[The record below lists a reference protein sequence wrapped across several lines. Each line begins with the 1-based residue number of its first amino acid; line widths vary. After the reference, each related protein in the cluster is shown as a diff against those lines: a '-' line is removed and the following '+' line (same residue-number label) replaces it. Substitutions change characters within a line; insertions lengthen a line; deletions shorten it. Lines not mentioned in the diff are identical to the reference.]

1 MMNGRYCECSSWTV
15 VSEIAKLNC
24 FVSKLVDVMGYM
36 QCSKFV
42 AWILSIIR
50 WQFNSMCFYSRE
62 TQNLLQYIYQLAC
75 HKKVRNAEKWCW
87 RRSVS
92 KNFSQVKSQKT
103 WAIDWY
109 LDSLEDL
116 DTIVWFLDF

>member
-15 VSEIAKLNC
+15 VSEVAKLNC

-42 AWILSIIR
+42 AWILFLIR

-62 TQNLLQYIYQLAC
+62 TQNLLQYIYINSLVTKKWEMLKNDAEEGQWVRILAKLS
-75 HKKVRNAEKWCW
+75 HRQHEP
-87 RRSVS
+87 
-92 KNFSQVKSQKT
+92 
-103 WAIDWY
+103 
-109 LDSLEDL
+109 
-116 DTIVWFLDF
+116 